1 MYCLLCFVNTENIVE
16 KRRDFMRKRILFVAL
31 VAVVLTACGSLKQST
46 ESNNNVDNQ
55 TIGEAASTEETTKL
69 EHLNTE
75 DNLKE
80 DIKDI
85 TNYEIT
91 EIRIDDDSGV
101 YSITDKE
108 IIDEFKSKMV
118 LIEPEYDDLE
128 RPEGIVG
135 GWSNIYFV
143 NDTNVLYKL
152 YVLQYGDGEYVE
164 FNGKACNNKEFI
176 KMAEEIEK
184 VKGEKKKAGGTIIGE
199 TTKN

>member
-1 MYCLLCFVNTENIVE
+1 
-16 KRRDFMRKRILFVAL
+16 MRKRILFVAL

-55 TIGEAASTEETTKL
+55 TIGETASTEETTKL

-101 YSITDKE
+101 YSITDKK
-108 IIDEFKSKMV
+108 IIDEFKSKMA
-118 LIEPEYDDLE
+118 LIEPEYNDDLGH
-128 RPEGIVG
+128 PEGIVG

-164 FNGKACNNKEFI
+164 FDDKACNNKEFI
-176 KMAEEIEK
+176 KMAEEIDK

>member
-1 MYCLLCFVNTENIVE
+1 
-16 KRRDFMRKRILFVAL
+16 MRKRILFVAL

-55 TIGEAASTEETTKL
+55 TIGEAVSTEETTKL

-91 EIRIDDDSGV
+91 EIRI
-101 YSITDKE
+101 YN
-108 IIDEFKSKMV
+108 
-118 LIEPEYDDLE
+118 DDLGH
-128 RPEGIVG
+128 PEGIVG

-176 KMAEEIEK
+176 KMAEEIDK

>member
-1 MYCLLCFVNTENIVE
+1 
-16 KRRDFMRKRILFVAL
+16 MRKRILFVAL

-55 TIGEAASTEETTKL
+55 TIGEAVSTEETTKL

-101 YSITDKE
+101 YSITDKK
-108 IIDEFKSKMV
+108 ILMN
-118 LIEPEYDDLE
+118 L
-128 RPEGIVG
+128 
-135 GWSNIYFV
+135 
-143 NDTNVLYKL
+143 
-152 YVLQYGDGEYVE
+152 
-164 FNGKACNNKEFI
+164 
-176 KMAEEIEK
+176 K
-184 VKGEKKKAGGTIIGE
+184 VRWR
-199 TTKN
+199 

>member
-1 MYCLLCFVNTENIVE
+1 
-16 KRRDFMRKRILFVAL
+16 MRKRILFVAL

-101 YSITDKE
+101 YSITDKK
-108 IIDEFKSKMV
+108 IIDEFKSKMA
-118 LIEPEYDDLE
+118 LIEPEYNDDLE

>member
-1 MYCLLCFVNTENIVE
+1 
-16 KRRDFMRKRILFVAL
+16 MRKRILFVAL

-91 EIRIDDDSGV
+91 RTEEWYSNIDFNFLIYASTSSALLKSGSDTI
-101 YSITDKE
+101 SINGTPAL
-108 IIDEFKSKMV
+108 FKS
-118 LIEPEYDDLE
+118 
-128 RPEGIVG
+128 
-135 GWSNIYFV
+135 
-143 NDTNVLYKL
+143 TKL
-152 YVLQYGDGEYVE
+152 PPLNSLW
-164 FNGKACNNKEFI
+164 FNFPASSSI
-176 KMAEEIEK
+176 
-184 VKGEKKKAGGTIIGE
+184 
-199 TTKN
+199 

>member
-1 MYCLLCFVNTENIVE
+1 
-16 KRRDFMRKRILFVAL
+16 MRKRILFVAL

-55 TIGEAASTEETTKL
+55 TIGEAVSTEETTKL
-69 EHLNTE
+69 EHLNT
-75 DNLKE
+75 E

-101 YSITDKE
+101 YSITDKKN
-108 IIDEFKSKMV
+108 IDEFKSKMA
-118 LIEPEYDDLE
+118 LIEPEYNDDLGH
-128 RPEGIVG
+128 PEGIVG

-176 KMAEEIEK
+176 KMAEEIDK